1 MKPNLKA
8 LNFHELQKFVQ
19 GMGWPRYR
27 ADQIWRWIYQ
37 KGITDFSG
45 MTDLSQADRSTLEA
59 QAYLSQLKNITVQDS
74 VDGTRKFLF
83 GLEDGQ
89 SIETVLIPD
98 ERETGQR
105 GSGFASQ
112 SAGRGGIGE
121 RTLRRGRSSEIVR
134 AAETVRRPDSLVQ
147 PHEPPHRKD
156 RLTLCVSTQVGCTL
170 DCAFCLTGRMGLK
183 RNLRV
188 YEIVDQMLVT
198 EIHLKPAMR
207 RITNIVMMGMGEPL
221 ANFYP
226 VVEAIHRMSDPRGIG
241 FSQRRI
247 TVSTAGLVPQ
257 IRMLGTLGLKVNL
270 AVSLNATT
278 DETRNKI
285 MGTINQKY
293 PLKELIQACR
303 EYPLPPRRQLTFE
316 YVLLKGINDSLLDAQ
331 RLVKL
336 LRGIHCKVNLI
347 PYNEHPGADYKRPQ
361 DTEVLRFQKVLIDA
375 GLHTFI
381 RKSKGRDILAAC
393 GQLETAD
400 MAQHKPLS

>member
-27 ADQIWRWIYQ
+27 ADQIWQWIYQ
-37 KGITDFSG
+37 KGIADFGG

-83 GLEDGQ
+83 GLEDGN

-98 ERETGQR
+98 ESETGQ
-105 GSGFASQ
+105 
-112 SAGRGGIGE
+112 
-121 RTLRRGRSSEIVR
+121 
-134 AAETVRRPDSLVQ
+134 
-147 PHEPPHRKD
+147 

-188 YEIVDQMLVT
+188 YEIVDQMLVA
-198 EIHLKPAMR
+198 EIHLKPARR

-247 TVSTAGLVPQ
+247 TVSTAGMVPQ

-293 PLKELIQACR
+293 PLKELILACR

-336 LRGIHCKVNLI
+336 LKGIHCKVNLI

-375 GLHTFI
+375 GLHAFI

-393 GQLETAD
+393 GQLETAG
-400 MAQHKPLS
+400 MAQHKPFS